1 LPRFPGIRL
10 DLTVVVRDRV
20 AANDL
25 VQVIRDL
32 GGYTLREIHMLNEY
46 QGSQLGLGGR
56 SLSFRLHYQA
66 DDRTLTREEV
76 LSVHDRIIRGLKERF
91 GAEVRA

>member
-1 LPRFPGIRL
+1 LPRFPGIKL
-10 DLTVVVRDRV
+10 DLTVVLRERV
-20 AANDL
+20 PASHL

-32 GGYTLREIHMLNEY
+32 GGYTLREIQMLNEY
-46 QGSQLGLGGR
+46 QGSQLGLGDR

-76 LSVHDRIIRGLKERF
+76 SGVHDRIIRGLKERF
-91 GAEVRA
+91 GAEMRA